1 MQNPKERKP
10 EWLKIKL
17 ETSGEYSQVGR
28 IIKEHSL
35 NTICSSGKC
44 PNQNECWNRGTATF
58 MILGSVCTRSC
69 LFCATETGIPL
80 SVSESEPAMLANSV
94 KLLNLKHCVI
104 TSVTRDDLEDG
115 GAYHWAQVIKECRLQ
130 NPNTT
135 IEVLIPDFNSNEA
148 LLDIITEA
156 KPDIIA
162 HNIETVRRITP
173 IIRSKAD
180 YQRSLNVLKYLS
192 YSGILTKSGF
202 MAGLGE
208 SRHEVTETLN
218 DLFVNGC
225 RVVTIGQYLRPSAN
239 HAPVV
244 EYVNPEIFEEY
255 KTIAYSIGF
264 SHVESGP
271 MVRSSYMADR
281 AINK

>member
-17 ETSGEYSQVGR
+17 ETSGEYSQVGK

-58 MILGSVCTRSC
+58 MILGNVCTRSC
-69 LFCATETGIPL
+69 HFCATETGIPDP
-80 SVSESEPAMLANSV
+80 VSESEPGMLAHSV

-115 GAYHWAQVIKECRLQ
+115 GAHHWAQVIKECRLQ
-130 NPNTT
+130 NPETT
-135 IEVLIPDFNSNEA
+135 IEVLIPDFNANED
-148 LLDIITEA
+148 LLDIITES

-162 HNIETVRRITP
+162 HNIETVKRITP
-173 IIRSKAD
+173 IVRSKAD
-180 YQRSLNVLKYLS
+180 YQRSLSVLKYLS
-192 YSGILTKSGF
+192 QSGILTKSGF

-208 SRHEVTETLN
+208 SRQEVTETLK

-239 HAPVV
+239 HVPVV

>member
-80 SVSESEPAMLANSV
+80 PLSQSEPGMLANSV

-115 GAYHWAQVIKECRLQ
+115 GAHHWAQVIKECRLQ
-130 NPNTT
+130 NPDTT
-135 IEVLIPDFNSNEA
+135 IEVLIPDFNANEA

-192 YSGILTKSGF
+192 HSGILTKSGF

-208 SRHEVTETLN
+208 SHHEVTETLN

-225 RVVTIGQYLRPSAN
+225 KVVTIGQYLRPSAN

-244 EYVNPEIFEEY
+244 EYVNPKIFEEY

-271 MVRSSYMADR
+271 MVRSSYMADM